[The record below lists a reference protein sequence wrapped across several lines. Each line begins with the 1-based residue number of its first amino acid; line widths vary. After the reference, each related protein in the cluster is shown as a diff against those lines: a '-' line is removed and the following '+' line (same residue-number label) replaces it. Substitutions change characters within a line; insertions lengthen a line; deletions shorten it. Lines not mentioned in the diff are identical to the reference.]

1 MALQSGPMLQPDD
14 LNSTDKEILSELDDG
29 RVTPALVASRRDV
42 DRSYIS
48 QRLIRLAEHGH
59 VDELVRGLYELA
71 DDPRKDNDRP
81 D

>member
-1 MALQSGPMLQPDD
+1 MALQPGPMLQPDD

-29 RVTPALVASRRDV
+29 RVTPAFVASRCDV

-59 VDELVRGLYELA
+59 VDELVRGLYELI
-71 DDPRKDNDRP
+71 DDPREDGDE
-81 D
+81 